1 MEIRDYLRAIRRILP
16 LLIILPIVAGAI
28 TGYFLEKQ
36 PSKYQANATVV
47 VPAISGNGTS
57 QSAASQ
63 YVSTFKDVLVSTPVV
78 TDVSQKFNIPVSELV
93 AGLSANTL
101 TASSNIIHVTLV
113 GSHGKNLTGA
123 VREATVEAMDA
134 IAQPA
139 LVQAQNEVSNSQTL
153 LTKANTDEENFIA
166 VNGNPSPLAKYNGDY
181 QRLNNLK
188 AELTL
193 ALINGDKGK
202 VPALNSSITQQGQL
216 VQQDG
221 VQLQQWTGLSNAT
234 AAALAAHNHAVQ
246 TLVTAQALVAT
257 DQNPSTV
264 TVVNVGR
271 LSKLADVIKFAAI
284 AFALALL
291 MLLGLVLILELMR
304 SGRRTAAV
312 AGPAQG
318 SLAGA
323 AAVPASAQA
332 EPSAQAVPTT
342 PEAPAPV
349 SAPRDPWRAT
359 PPPAALG
366 TVTNGNGNGNGNGHA
381 KGNGHAAVPEVEADP
396 ERSDTGLGVGG
407 RR

>member
-16 LLIILPIVAGAI
+16 LLIILPIVAAAV
-28 TGYFLEKQ
+28 TGFLLEKQ

-47 VPAISGNGTS
+47 VPAISGGTS

-78 TDVSQKFNIPVSELV
+78 TDVSQKFNIPVSDLV

-113 GSHGKNLTGA
+113 GSHGKNLPGA
-123 VREATVEAMDA
+123 VREATVESMDA

-139 LVQAQNEVSNSQTL
+139 LIQAQNQVSISNTLLQNADAANSNFAAATGNNSPQATYTQDAKTLSNLQAYLVTLKINNDTLKIPAVNSQITTMT
-153 LTKANTDEENFIA
+153 TKVATDA
-166 VNGNPSPLAKYNGDY
+166 A
-181 QRLNNLK
+181 
-188 AELTL
+188 
-193 ALINGDKGK
+193 
-202 VPALNSSITQQGQL
+202 QL
-216 VQQDG
+216 HT
-221 VQLQQWTGLSNAT
+221 WTGLNEAT
-234 AAALAAHNHAVQ
+234 TAALAAHNHAEAA
-246 TLVTAQALVAT
+246 LVTAEALVAT
-257 DQNPSTV
+257 DQNPNTV
-264 TVVNVGR
+264 SVVNVGR

-304 SGRRTAAV
+304 SGRRAAAV
-312 AGPAQG
+312 AGHAQG
-318 SLAGA
+318 SLVAA
-323 AAVPASAQA
+323 AAVPAAAQA
-332 EPSAQAVPTT
+332 EPSPQAEPTT

-349 SAPRDPWRAT
+349 GVPRDPWRAT
-359 PPPAALG
+359 PPTAVMSA
-366 TVTNGNGNGNGNGHA
+366 VSNGNGNGNGNGHA
-381 KGNGHAAVPEVEADP
+381 NGNGHVSVPDAEADP